1 MASIALENGLPNDGG
16 WVLVGPIKV
25 RLGKCA
31 AVGLFGRGVSIVHSV
46 RSFLLNKGRPTLTFQ
61 SSILIEVILPRG
73 LNDLVDRKSRNV
85 ASENGQADQ
94 KFNNAGSKHC
104 AGSLLL

>member
-1 MASIALENGLPNDGG
+1 MENGLLAVGG
-16 WVLVGPIKV
+16 WVLVAPIKV
-25 RLGKCA
+25 RFGKCA

-46 RSFLLNKGRPTLTFQ
+46 RSSLLKKGRPTLTFQ

-73 LNDLVDRKSRNV
+73 FNDLVDRKSRNV

-94 KFNNAGSKHC
+94 NMEIAGGKHC
-104 AGSLLL
+104 ADSLLL